1 MRNPTAEL
9 AENRVL
15 LAFPEAVPSVGASA
29 RRYRSIGL
37 GVAATDMAAICL
49 ALTVAYWMRYGIRPL
64 PMRELLLVA
73 AAPVVWVLVFQAFSL
88 YNLLHLPPADEFRRT
103 VGATGVGLVLL
114 VMVSF
119 WSKASFSRIWVA
131 LTWIMALLLEL
142 LARRAWRIY
151 LHRRRLDGRLTLRT
165 LIIGSTGEAVQLA
178 KSLGVAGSGFQP
190 LGYVEPAGPAPVEDT
205 LPVLGRIEQL
215 RELINQQEV
224 DCLFVASTVVAPE
237 TVELVARAARQQG
250 VHVLVSSNMSQVL
263 SSRLSPHQ
271 IGSVVALA
279 LRPVRLTGTQAVA
292 KRAFDMIA
300 GSLLLLVTLPL
311 SLAAAIV
318 IRLTSPGPVFF
329 HQERVTRGGRT
340 FRMHKFRTMTVGG
353 PADASETV
361 GGPADASELDTSVP
375 FFKLDQDP
383 RITRVGHLLR
393 KWSLDELPQ
402 LWNVICGEMSLVGP
416 RPLPTEQ
423 VATNLQLLGPR
434 HEVPA
439 GMTGWW
445 QINGRSD
452 VVPEEAVRLD
462 TFYIEN
468 WSLTFDLYILL
479 KTLSTVLERK
489 GAY

>member
-1 MRNPTAEL
+1 MRNPAASL
-9 AENRVL
+9 AENGVL
-15 LAFPEAVPSVGASA
+15 LEIPTAVRSMGASA
-29 RRYRSIGL
+29 RRYRSIGV
-37 GVAATDMAAICL
+37 GVAASDVAAICL
-49 ALTVAYWMRYGIRPL
+49 ALTLAYWMRYGIRPL

-73 AAPVVWVLVFQAFSL
+73 AAPAVWVLVFQAFSL
-88 YNLLHLPPADEFRRT
+88 YNLLHLPPAEEFRRT
-103 VGATGVGLVLL
+103 VGATGVGMVLL
-114 VMVSF
+114 IMVSF

-131 LTWIMALLLEL
+131 LTWIMALSLEL
-142 LARRAWRIY
+142 AVRRVWRIY
-151 LHRRRLDGRLTLRT
+151 LHRRRLDGRLSLRT

-178 KSLGVAGSGFQP
+178 RALGAAGSGFQP
-190 LGYVEPAGPAPVEDT
+190 LGYVQPHGPTPAEDA
-205 LPVLGRIEQL
+205 LPVLGGIGQL
-215 RELINQQEV
+215 RELINEQAV
-224 DCLFVASTVVAPE
+224 DCLFVASTLVQPE
-237 TVELVARAARQQG
+237 AVELVTRVARQQR
-250 VHVLVSSNMSQVL
+250 VHMLVSSNMSQVL

-292 KRAFDMIA
+292 KRAFDVIA
-300 GSLLLLVTLPL
+300 GSFMLLVTLPL
-311 SLAAAIV
+311 SLAAAIA
-318 IRLTSPGPVFF
+318 IRVTSPGPVFF
-329 HQERVTRGGRT
+329 HQERVTKGGRI
-340 FRMHKFRTMTVGG
+340 FRMHKFRTMSVGS
-353 PADASETV
+353 PDAS
-361 GGPADASELDTSVP
+361 DLDTSVP

-383 RITRVGHLLR
+383 RISPIGHLLR

-402 LWNVICGEMSLVGP
+402 LWNVVCGEMSLVGP

-423 VATNLQLLGPR
+423 VATNLELLGPR

-462 TFYIEN
+462 TYYIEN

-479 KTLSTVLERK
+479 KTLSTVIERK

>member
-1 MRNPTAEL
+1 MRNPTTGL

-15 LAFPEAVPSVGASA
+15 LELPEAARNVGASA

-37 GVAATDMAAICL
+37 GLAASDVAAICL
-49 ALTVAYWMRYGIRPL
+49 ALTVAYWLRYGFRPL
-64 PMRELLLVA
+64 PLRELLLVA
-73 AAPVVWVLVFQAFSL
+73 VAPVVWVLVFQAFSL
-88 YNLLHLPPADEFRRT
+88 YSLLHLPPAEEFRRT

-151 LHRRRLDGRLTLRT
+151 LHRRRLDGRLALRT
-165 LIIGSTGEAVQLA
+165 IIVGSTGEAVQLA
-178 KSLGVAGSGFQP
+178 KALGVSGSGFQP
-190 LGYVEPAGPAPVEDT
+190 LGYVQPAGHTQTEDT

-215 RELINQQEV
+215 RELIGEQAV
-224 DCLFVASTVVAPE
+224 DCLFVASTLVPPEVVE
-237 TVELVARAARQQG
+237 QVTRAARQQG

-292 KRAFDMIA
+292 KRAFDVIA
-300 GSLLLLVTLPL
+300 GSFLLLVTLPL
-311 SLAAAIV
+311 SLAAAIA

-340 FRMHKFRTMTVGG
+340 FRMHKFRTMSVGG
-353 PADASETV
+353 P
-361 GGPADASELDTSVP
+361 DASELDTSVP

-383 RITRVGHLLR
+383 RITPIGHLLR

-402 LWNVICGEMSLVGP
+402 LWNVICGDMSLVGP

-423 VATNLQLLGPR
+423 VATNLELLGPR

-462 TFYIEN
+462 TYYIEN

-479 KTLSTVLERK
+479 KTLSTVVERK

>member
-1 MRNPTAEL
+1 MRNPTAGRVD
-9 AENRVL
+9 NKVL
-15 LAFPEAVPSVGASA
+15 LELPVVVRSVGASA

-37 GVAATDMAAICL
+37 GLAASDVAAICL
-49 ALTVAYWMRYGIRPL
+49 ALTVAYWMRYGVGPL

-88 YNLLHLPPADEFRRT
+88 YSLLHLPPAEEFRRT
-103 VGATGVGLVLL
+103 VGATGVGFVLL

-131 LTWIMALLLEL
+131 LTWGIALLLEL
-142 LARRAWRIY
+142 LGRRAWRIY
-151 LHRRRLDGRLTLRT
+151 LHRRRLDGRLCLRT

-178 KSLGVAGSGFQP
+178 KALGASGSGFRP
-190 LGYVEPAGPAPVEDT
+190 LGYVQPVGSTRSEDT
-205 LPVLGRIEQL
+205 LPVLGGIEQL
-215 RELINQQEV
+215 RELINDQAV
-224 DCLFVASTVVAPE
+224 DCLYVASTLVPPE
-237 TVELVARAARQQG
+237 AVEQVSRAARQQG
-250 VHVLVSSNMSQVL
+250 VHVLVSANMSQVL
-263 SSRLSPHQ
+263 SSRVSPQQ
-271 IGSVVALA
+271 IGSLVALA

-292 KRAFDMIA
+292 KRAFDVIA
-300 GSLLLLVTLPL
+300 GIILLLVTLPL
-311 SLAAAIV
+311 SVAAGIA
-318 IRLTSPGPVFF
+318 IRLTSPGPVFY

-340 FRMHKFRTMTVGG
+340 FHMHKFRTMRVGG
-353 PADASETV
+353 PS
-361 GGPADASELDTSVP
+361 DASELDTSVP

-402 LWNVICGEMSLVGP
+402 LWNVVCGEMSLVGP

-423 VATNLQLLGPR
+423 VAANLELLGPR

-452 VVPEEAVRLD
+452 VIPEEAVRLD
-462 TFYIEN
+462 TYYIEN

-479 KTLSTVLERK
+479 KTLSTVVERK

>member
-1 MRNPTAEL
+1 MRNSATGL
-9 AENRVL
+9 IENRVL
-15 LAFPEAVPSVGASA
+15 LEIPEVVRSMGPSA

-37 GVAATDMAAICL
+37 GLAATDIAAICV

-64 PMRELLLVA
+64 PMRELLLLV
-73 AAPVVWVLVFQAFSL
+73 AAPVVWLLVFQAFSL
-88 YNLLHLPPADEFRRT
+88 YNLLHLPPAEEFRRT

-119 WSKASFSRIWVA
+119 WTKASFSRIWVA
-131 LTWIMALLLEL
+131 LTWGVALLLEL
-142 LARRAWRIY
+142 LGRRAWRIY
-151 LHRRRLDGRLTLRT
+151 LHRRRLDGRLALRT
-165 LIIGSTGEAVQLA
+165 QIIGSTGEAIQLA
-178 KSLGVAGSGFQP
+178 KALGVSGSGFRP
-190 LGYVEPAGPAPVEDT
+190 LGYVQPAGPAPAQDT
-205 LPVLGRIEQL
+205 LPVLGGIGQL
-215 RELINQQEV
+215 RELISQQTI
-224 DCLFVASTVVAPE
+224 DCLFVASTLVPPE
-237 TVELVARAARQQG
+237 VVELVTRVARQKG
-250 VHVLVSSNMSQVL
+250 VHVLVSANMSQVL
-263 SSRLSPHQ
+263 SSRLSPQQ

-279 LRPVRLTGTQAVA
+279 LRPVRLSGTQVVA
-292 KRAFDMIA
+292 KRAFDVIA

-311 SLAAAIV
+311 SLAASIA

-340 FRMHKFRTMTVGG
+340 FRMHKFRTMRVGDPSG
-353 PADASETV
+353 
-361 GGPADASELDTSVP
+361 ASELDTSVP

-383 RITRVGHLLR
+383 RITPIGHLLR

-423 VATNLQLLGPR
+423 VATNLELLGPR

-439 GMTGWW
+439 GVTGWW

-452 VVPEEAVRLD
+452 VAPEEAVRLD

-479 KTLSTVLERK
+479 KTISTVIQRK

>member
-1 MRNPTAEL
+1 MRNPTTGL
-9 AENRVL
+9 DENRL
-15 LAFPEAVPSVGASA
+15 LLELPEAARNVGASA

-37 GVAATDMAAICL
+37 GLAASDVAAICV
-49 ALTVAYWMRYGIRPL
+49 ALTVAYWMRYGITML

-73 AAPVVWVLVFQAFSL
+73 VAPVVWVLVFQAFSL
-88 YNLLHLPPADEFRRT
+88 YSLLHLPPAEEFRRT

-131 LTWIMALLLEL
+131 LTWLMALFLEL
-142 LARRAWRIY
+142 LVRRAWRIY
-151 LHRRRLDGRLTLRT
+151 LHRRRLDGRLALRT

-178 KSLGVAGSGFQP
+178 KALGVSGSGFQP
-190 LGYVEPAGPAPVEDT
+190 LGYVEPGGQGPADDT
-205 LPVLGRIEQL
+205 LPALGGIGQL
-215 RELINQQEV
+215 RKLINEQAV
-224 DCLFVASTVVAPE
+224 DCLFVASTLVPPE
-237 TVELVARAARQQG
+237 AVEQVTRAARQQG

-292 KRAFDMIA
+292 KRAFDVLA
-300 GSLLLLVTLPL
+300 ASFLLLVTLPL
-311 SLAAAIV
+311 SLAAAIA

-353 PADASETV
+353 PVDAL
-361 GGPADASELDTSVP
+361 ELDTSVP

-383 RITRVGHLLR
+383 RITPIGHLLR

-462 TFYIEN
+462 TYYIEN

-479 KTLSTVLERK
+479 KTLSTVIQRK

>member
-1 MRNPTAEL
+1 MRNPTVDLADNRLILEL
-9 AENRVL
+9 
-15 LAFPEAVPSVGASA
+15 PQAVRGMGASA

-37 GVAATDMAAICL
+37 GLALSDVAAICL
-49 ALTVAYWMRYGIRPL
+49 ALTVAYWLRYGFRPL
-64 PMRELLLVA
+64 PVRELLLVA

-88 YNLLHLPPADEFRRT
+88 YNLLHLPPAEEFRRT

-119 WSKASFSRIWVA
+119 WSKSSFSRIWVA
-131 LTWIMALLLEL
+131 LTWLMALFLEL

-178 KSLGVAGSGFQP
+178 KALGASGSGFRP
-190 LGYVEPAGPAPVEDT
+190 LGYVEPSGQTSAEDG
-205 LPVLGRIEQL
+205 LPVLGGIGRL
-215 RELINQQEV
+215 RELISEQAV
-224 DCLFVASTVVAPE
+224 DCLFVASTLVPPE
-237 TVELVARAARQQG
+237 TVEVVTRAARQQR

-292 KRAFDMIA
+292 KRAFDVIA
-300 GSLLLLVTLPL
+300 ASIMLLVTLPL
-311 SLAAAIV
+311 SLAAAIA

-329 HQERVTRGGRT
+329 HQKRVTRGGRT
-340 FRMHKFRTMTVGG
+340 FNMHKFRTMTVGA
-353 PADASETV
+353 PDAT
-361 GGPADASELDTSVP
+361 DLDTSVP

-383 RITRVGHLLR
+383 RITPIGHRLR

-402 LWNVICGEMSLVGP
+402 LWNVVCGDMSLVGP
-416 RPLPTEQ
+416 RPLPAEQ
-423 VATNLQLLGPR
+423 VATNLELLGPR

-452 VVPEEAVRLD
+452 VAPEEAVRLD
-462 TFYIEN
+462 TYYIEN

>member
-1 MRNPTAEL
+1 MRQPSANL
-9 AENRVL
+9 FDDRVL
-15 LAFPEAVPSVGASA
+15 LDIPAAVRGVSASA

-37 GVAATDMAAICL
+37 GLAASDVAAICL
-49 ALTVAYWMRYGIRPL
+49 ALTVAYWMRYGIVPL
-64 PMRELLLVA
+64 PVRELILVA
-73 AAPVVWVLVFQAFSL
+73 AAPVVWVLVFQAFGL
-88 YNLLHLPPADEFRRT
+88 YSLLHLPPAEEFRRT

-131 LTWIMALLLEL
+131 LTWLIALSLEL

-151 LHRRRLDGRLTLRT
+151 LHRQRLGGRLTLRT

-178 KSLGVAGSGFQP
+178 RALGASGSGILP
-190 LGYVEPAGPAPVEDT
+190 LGYVQAGPTPAEDT
-205 LPVLGRIEQL
+205 LPVLGGIEQL
-215 RELINQQEV
+215 RELINEQEV
-224 DCLFVASTVVAPE
+224 DCLFVASTLATPE
-237 TVELVARAARQQG
+237 TVELVTRAGRQQG

-279 LRPVRLTGTQAVA
+279 LRPVRLTGTQAIA
-292 KRAFDMIA
+292 KRAFDVIVASFM
-300 GSLLLLVTLPL
+300 LVVTLPV
-311 SLAAAIV
+311 SLAAAV
-318 IRLTSPGPVFF
+318 AIRLTSPGPVFF

-340 FRMHKFRTMTVGG
+340 FRMHKFRTMTV
-353 PADASETV
+353 DV
-361 GGPADASELDTSVP
+361 PADASELDTSTP

-383 RITRVGHLLR
+383 RITPVGHLLR

-423 VATNLQLLGPR
+423 VATNLELLGPR

-452 VVPEEAVRLD
+452 VAPEEAVRLD

-479 KTLSTVLERK
+479 KTLSTVIERK

>member
-1 MRNPTAEL
+1 MKSP
-9 AENRVL
+9 NRL
-15 LAFPEAVPSVGASA
+15 LLEIPAVVRSVGTSS

-37 GVAATDMAAICL
+37 GLAASDVAAICL
-49 ALTVAYWMRYGIRPL
+49 ALTIAYWMRYGIAPL

-73 AAPVVWVLVFQAFSL
+73 VAPVVWVLVFQAFSL
-88 YNLLHLPPADEFRRT
+88 YSLLHLAPAEEFRRT

-131 LTWIMALLLEL
+131 LTWGMALLLEL
-142 LARRAWRIY
+142 LSRRAWHMY
-151 LHRRRLDGRLTLRT
+151 LHRRRLDGRLALRT

-178 KSLGVAGSGFQP
+178 KTLGASGSGFQP
-190 LGYVEPAGPAPVEDT
+190 LGYVQPTGFADSEDT
-205 LPVLGRIEQL
+205 LPVLGGIEQL
-215 RELINQQEV
+215 RELISEQAV
-224 DCLFVASTVVAPE
+224 DCLFVASGLVPPE
-237 TVELVARAARQQG
+237 VVELVTRAGRRQG
-250 VHVLVSSNMSQVL
+250 VHVLVSANMSQVL
-263 SSRLSPHQ
+263 SSRLSPQ
-271 IGSVVALA
+271 QVGSVVALA
-279 LRPVRLTGTQAVA
+279 LRPARLTGTQAVA
-292 KRAFDMIA
+292 KRAFDVIA
-300 GSLLLLVTLPL
+300 GSILLLITLPL
-311 SLAAAIV
+311 WLAAAMA
-318 IRLTSPGPVFF
+318 IRLTSPGPVLF

-340 FRMHKFRTMTVGG
+340 FHMHKFRTMSVAVPSDTS
-353 PADASETV
+353 A
-361 GGPADASELDTSVP
+361 LDTSVP

-423 VATNLQLLGPR
+423 VATNLHLLGPR
-434 HEVPA
+434 HEVSA

-468 WSLTFDLYILL
+468 WSLTFDLYILA
-479 KTLSTVLERK
+479 KTMTTVVERK